1 MLIFKIEKEDSAD
14 LLIACPTV
22 LRNQKIWRHQD
33 APAMGKWTCDEDN
46 CPGVDIILNN
56 FLKTV

>member
-1 MLIFKIEKEDSAD
+1 MLKFKIEKEGSAD

-33 APAMGKWTCDEDN
+33 APVFGKWTCDKDN

-56 FLKTV
+56 VW